1 MAANKT
7 ISRGLDMKNKLM
19 LLFSLLFLFSSL
31 FSSMNSFAED
41 SCAQLIK
48 LLMAGQKTMPA
59 LKETTKVVK
68 RLQAFAIKNK
78 LPYQILEVGPS
89 NRKVQKLFVGLDM
102 TDEALVERY
111 LKEFNLEDADEPTL
125 ALEFGYEVPDEYIS
139 GVLRTSPDPDAPI
152 YRWGQEDIPRREWVR
167 DWMVQG
173 GGDYKGK
180 TDHPERLKN
189 PVWGYS
195 HLIQL
200 TPPEGK
206 NVKVFLKNPKDR
218 GPCKSDNC
226 IAWTTGIELG
236 VTKPDATDEERKYLF
251 NELGVSRSSA
261 HYEIGRRLMHAA
273 NQRHAAVVVFLNG
286 EKGLKAFDGSLAKY
300 LPPEPQ
306 IPYTNIIKGLGHDPK
321 GELMTALKV
330 IPDGARIFFPIAAGA
345 SPEAMS
351 ALIQKAAGLKKGFD
365 ISILVNGIN
374 ESTLRQ
380 GAELAGGKIR
390 FSSFFVGSNMR
401 KLHSEGR
408 VHYVP
413 GYLSDFPRYI
423 KDPTM
428 KEFKYEAIVVRVSPA
443 DAKGN
448 HSLGPNYDMIPAIL
462 EGNPKVKIIAEIN
475 ENIPF
480 TTGSNVIHKSKL
492 AGSFKSTAKLAGPPV
507 VPLTEVEKQ
516 IGLYLGQLIDS
527 GSTLQIGIGNIFGGI
542 ADGLVKAKKKNL
554 VISSEMFGDSL
565 KDIMERGIADKAE
578 TGFAYGSE
586 DLYAWLNKNQA
597 VKFVSTEAVNS
608 PAHIQMT
615 DKYHAVNTALQVRLT
630 GDVNAEIGPEGRL
643 SSPGGQVEF
652 MSGASR
658 SNGGKSIIAIRSTAK
673 KGELSSI
680 VLDLYDGNIT
690 TPDESVHYVVT
701 EYGIAVLKGQTTSER
716 AVALINVAHPKFRKE
731 LRDGAIERNLISP
744 SEASAINLDAPEIAD
759 SLFDLDANR
768 AIASEKKGWFRSM
781 WESLK
786 SLF

>member
-1 MAANKT
+1 MIKT
-7 ISRGLDMKNKLM
+7 FLN
-19 LLFSLLFLFSSL
+19 LLFVFSFIFT
-31 FSSMNSFAED
+31 FSAELKAED
-41 SCAQLIK
+41 SCAELIK
-48 LLMAGQKTMPA
+48 VLTFGQKSIPA
-59 LKETTKVVK
+59 LKESTLVVK
-68 RLQAFAIKNK
+68 RLENFAKANN
-78 LPYQILEVGPS
+78 LPMKVLEVGPS
-89 NRKVQKLFVGLDM
+89 NRRVKKLFVGLDM
-102 TDEALVERY
+102 TDEALVEKY
-111 LKEFNLEDADEPTL
+111 LKEFNLEDKKDPTL

-139 GVLRTSPDPDAPI
+139 GVLRTSPNPDAPI

-173 GGDYKGK
+173 GGDYNGNNN
-180 TDHPERLKN
+180 HPERLKN

-195 HLIQL
+195 HLIQI
-200 TPPEGK
+200 TPEESK
-206 NVKVFLKNPKDR
+206 NVKVFLKNPKVR

-236 VTKPDATDEERKYLF
+236 VTKPNATDEERRYLF

-286 EKGLKAFDGSLAKY
+286 DKGLNAFDKSLAKY

-408 VHYVP
+408 IHYVP

-428 KEFKYEAIVVRVSPA
+428 KEFKYEAIIVRVSPA
-443 DAKGN
+443 DANGN

-462 EGNPKVKIIAEIN
+462 EGNPKVKIIAEVN

-480 TTGSNVIHKSKL
+480 TTGSNVIHKSKI
-492 AGSFKSTAKLAGPPV
+492 AASFVSNAKLAGPPV
-507 VPLTEVEKQ
+507 VPTTEVEKK
-516 IGLYLGQLIDS
+516 IGLYLGKLIDS
-527 GSTLQIGIGNIFGGI
+527 GATLQIGIGNIFGGI

-554 VISSEMFGDSL
+554 FISSEMFGDSL
-565 KDIMERGIADKAE
+565 KDIMERGLAKKAE

-586 DLYAWLNKNQA
+586 DLYKWLDKNKA
-597 VKFVSTEAVNS
+597 VKFISTEEVNS
-608 PAHIQMT
+608 PANIQNT
-615 DKYHAVNTALQVRLT
+615 PKYHAVNTALQVRLT

-652 MSGASR
+652 MSAASR

-680 VLDLYDGNIT
+680 VMDLYDGNIT

-701 EYGIAVLKGQTTSER
+701 EYGIAVLKGQDTREK
-716 AVALINVAHPKFRKE
+716 AVALINIAHPKFRKE
-731 LRDGAIERNLISP
+731 LMEAAIERNLISP
-744 SEASAINLDAPEIAD
+744 SDANLIVLDVPEIAD
-759 SLFDLDANR
+759 NNLEILVPER
-768 AIASEKKGWFRSM
+768 AIASEEKGWIQSM
-781 WESLK
+781 WEKLK
-786 SLF
+786 AIF

>member
-1 MAANKT
+1 
-7 ISRGLDMKNKLM
+7 MKKKL
-19 LLFSLLFLFSSL
+19 LSVLFSFVLFLTSHTA
-31 FSSMNSFAED
+31 FAET
-41 SCAQLIK
+41 CADLIK
-48 LLMAGQKTMPA
+48 TLVTKQKAMAS
-59 LKETTKVVK
+59 LEETIEVVK
-68 RLQAFAIKNK
+68 RLEAFAKKNK
-78 LPYQILEVGPS
+78 LPYQILEVGPA
-89 NRKVQKLFVGLDM
+89 NRRVQKLFVGLDM
-102 TDEALVERY
+102 TDEALVNKY
-111 LKEFNLEDADEPTL
+111 LKEFNLESTDQPTL
-125 ALEFGYEVPDEYIS
+125 ALEFGFEVPDEYIS
-139 GVLRTSPDPDAPI
+139 GVLRTSSDPDAPI
-152 YRWGQEDIPRREWVR
+152 YRWGKQDIPRKEWVR

-173 GGDYKGK
+173 GGDYNGH

-189 PVWGYS
+189 PIWGYS

-200 TPPEGK
+200 TPDEGK
-206 NVKVFLKNPKDR
+206 NVKVFLKKPNDR

-236 VTKPDATDEERKYLF
+236 VTKKDATDEERRYLF

-286 EKGLKAFDGSLAKY
+286 DKGLKAFDTNLAKY

-321 GELMTALKV
+321 GELMTALNV
-330 IPDGARIFFPIAAGA
+330 VPDGARIFFPIAAGA

-401 KLHSEGR
+401 KLHGEGK
-408 VHYVP
+408 VKYIP

-428 KEFKYEAIVVRVSPA
+428 KDFKYEAIVVRVSPA

-448 HSLGPNYDMIPAIL
+448 HSLGPNHDMIHAIL

-475 ENIPF
+475 ENVPF
-480 TTGSNVIHKSKL
+480 TTGDNIIHKSKI
-492 AGSFKSTAKLAGPPV
+492 AGSFISTAKLAGPPV

-516 IGLYLGQLIDS
+516 IGLYLGTLIDS

-542 ADGLVKAKKKNL
+542 ADGLVKAKKKDL
-554 VISSEMFGDSL
+554 FISSEMFGDSL
-565 KDIMERGIADKAE
+565 KDIMERGIAAKAE

-586 DLYAWLNKNQA
+586 DLYKWLNKNKA
-597 VKFVSTEAVNS
+597 VKFISTEVVNS
-608 PAHIQMT
+608 PATIQNT
-615 DKYHAVNTALQVRLT
+615 EKYHAVNTALQVRLT

-673 KGELSSI
+673 KNEISAI
-680 VLDLYDGNIT
+680 VLDLYGGNIT

-701 EYGIAVLKGQTTSER
+701 EYGIAILKGKNTSEK
-716 AVALINVAHPKFRKE
+716 AVALINIAHPKFRQE
-731 LRDGAIERNLISP
+731 LRDGAIERHIISP
-744 SEASAINLDAPEIAD
+744 GDANAIKLDVPEIAD
-759 SLFDLDANR
+759 LEVENQGR
-768 AIASEKKGWFRSM
+768 AIASQESDHESNQEPGWFASF
-781 WESLK
+781 WNKIK